1 MDLGGLHVIGTERH
15 ESRRIDAQLRG
26 RSGRQG
32 DPGSSRFFLA
42 LDDPIFR
49 IFGGSSIDG
58 LLKTLRVEENMPLE
72 AKSVQQSLDKVQK
85 GVEEYFYG
93 IRKEM
98 FKYDEI
104 LATQREVLYALRRKL
119 VLADED
125 KMSSMLADY
134 CTETVEEIAP
144 NYMGDKKNDMPGLI
158 AKLKQFFE
166 GVELDEA
173 KLGGDDDAKLQY
185 IKQQVSAVLEGK
197 EAGLEAAKDGFA
209 FEIERYLTLTQMDNL
224 WKQHLKDI
232 EYLKEFIGL
241 RAYKQGD
248 PFQDF
253 QQEGF
258 ELFQDMRAQVRRN
271 TVYSFFQYKMQNEE
285 NKAKASK
292 AGGKKKKKSK
302 K

>member
-1 MDLGGLHVIGTERH
+1 VHR
-15 ESRRIDAQLRG
+15 
-26 RSGRQG
+26 
-32 DPGSSRFFLA
+32 
-42 LDDPIFR
+42 
-49 IFGGSSIDG
+49 
-58 LLKTLRVEENMPLE
+58 RVEENMPLE

-125 KMSSMLADY
+125 KMSSMLSDY
-134 CTETVEEIAP
+134 CMETVEEIAP

-173 KLGGDDDAKLQY
+173 NLNGDDDAKLQY
-185 IKQQVSAVLEGK
+185 IKQQVAAVLEAK